1 MRFLPRRSG
10 GGAMRRIVV
19 ALAILL
25 TGCAATPDQFRQKC
39 LAHAVP
45 NPSTAMEVEDTLAR
59 PFTLGIVDSVNESR
73 IYADCSMLLSDETLK
88 ESCPGY
94 VPACEQYFAERT
106 NAAGASKVIINNESP
121 PSRATFTNCT
131 GTGDGVNCI
140 SH

>member
-1 MRFLPRRSG
+1 
-10 GGAMRRIVV
+10 MRRIVV
-19 ALAILL
+19 TLAILA

-45 NPSTAMEVEDTLAR
+45 TPSTAMQVGDTLAR
-59 PFTLGIVDSVNESR
+59 PFTLGIVDSVNDSR

-94 VPACEQYFAERT
+94 VTACEQYFAERT
-106 NAAGASKVIINNESP
+106 NAAGASKVIINNESSP
-121 PSRATFTNCT
+121 RHAIFTNCT
-131 GTGDGVNCI
+131 DTGVGVNCI